1 MTLYHCEICGAKAD
15 IHHIVHKHEGGY
27 DIKLNYKYLCN
38 YHHRGKTGP
47 HRCIETD
54 IFYKLELQEKLFS
67 LMPKNFYTAKELY
80 PILKISNSSLKKLIR
95 KLKTY
100 KEGYL
105 TKDIVQTLMGGK
117 IYSKSTLEEIKLE
130 QLFNSINII

>member
-1 MTLYHCEICGAKAD
+1 MYHCEICGAKAD
-15 IHHIVHKHEGGY
+15 VHHIVHKHEGGY

-54 IFYKLELQEKLFS
+54 IFYKLELQEKLFA
-67 LMPKNFYTAKELY
+67 LMPKEFYTAKELY

-117 IYSKSTLEEIKLE
+117 IYSKSLLEEIRLE

>member
-1 MTLYHCEICGAKAD
+1 MYHCEICGAKAD

-38 YHHRGKTGP
+38 YHHRGKIGP

-54 IFYKLELQEKLFS
+54 IFYKLELQEKLFT
-67 LMPKNFYTAKELY
+67 LMPKDFYTAKELY
-80 PILKISNSSLKKLIR
+80 SILEISNSSLKKLIK
-95 KLKTY
+95 KLKIY
-100 KEGYL
+100 KEGYS

-117 IYSKSTLEEIKLE
+117 IYSKSALEEIKLE

>member
-54 IFYKLELQEKLFS
+54 IFYKLELQEKLFT
-67 LMPKNFYTAKELY
+67 LMPKEFYTAKELY